1 MSATL
6 DLRLASPID
15 TARLAFAIQASYES
29 SHPIILRPGEYLNPE
44 LAITVVHAVIA
55 KDDEGLIEHSLI
67 RIDAE
72 VDDQGHRVVT
82 DSLRW
87 PRTSM
92 ITVQVTL
99 RTNSELSYEQ
109 LTSVISDLEDEIKRR
124 ALIADA
130 GTFDSILWVVRP
142 TEDDDGL

>member
-1 MSATL
+1 MPAPL
-6 DLRLASPID
+6 ELRLASPVD

-29 SHPIILRPGEYLNPE
+29 SHPIILTAGEYLNPE
-44 LAITVVHAVIA
+44 LAVTVVHAVIA

-67 RIDAE
+67 RLEAE
-72 VDDQGHRVVT
+72 VGDKGHRIAT
-82 DSLRW
+82 DDVRW

-99 RTNSELSYEQ
+99 RMDGELNYEQ
-109 LTSVISDLEDEIKRR
+109 LTTVVSELEEEIKRS

-130 GTFDSILWVVRP
+130 GTFDNILWIIRP
-142 TEDDDGL
+142 TGDDGDL

>member
-6 DLRLASPID
+6 DLCLASPVD

-44 LAITVVHAVIA
+44 RAVTVVHAVIA

-82 DSLRW
+82 DGVRW

-99 RTNSELSYEQ
+99 RTKNELSYEQ

-142 TEDDDGL
+142 TDDDL